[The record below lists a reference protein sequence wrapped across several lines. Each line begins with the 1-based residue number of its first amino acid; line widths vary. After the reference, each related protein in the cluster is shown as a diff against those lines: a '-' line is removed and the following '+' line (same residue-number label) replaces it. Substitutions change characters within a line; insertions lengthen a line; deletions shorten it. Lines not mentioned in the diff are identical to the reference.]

1 LDKRKKDKDADKI
14 KEQPVT
20 YDIYAAMP
28 DDGQRYEVIDGVLEM
43 MSPSPT
49 STHQGIIVELLYELR
64 TRCNSDYMIYI
75 APLDLILSKTNT
87 VQPDLMMIHRSRLH
101 IVTPRGIEGPP
112 NLVVEIL
119 SPGSRKRDKVK
130 KMAVYEKHA
139 VPEYWVIDPQAR
151 TLEQYQLNDHGQYE
165 LCNLFEGDELVCS
178 DKLPCVAFTVNDIFK
193 DVIH

>member
-1 LDKRKKDKDADKI
+1 MDKRKKGADKI

-28 DDGQRYEVIDGVLEM
+28 DDGLRYEVIDGVLEM

-49 STHQGIIVELLYELR
+49 ATHQDISLDLILELSSH
-64 TRCNSDYMIYI
+64 CKSDYKIYA
-75 APLDLILSKTNT
+75 APFDLILSKTNT

-101 IVTPRGIEGPP
+101 IVTPRGVEGPP
-112 NLVVEIL
+112 DLVVEIL

-139 VPEYWVIDPQAR
+139 VPEYWVIDPETR
-151 TLEQYQLNDHGQYE
+151 TLEQYQLNDGGHYE
-165 LCNLFEGDELVCS
+165 LCDLFEGDERVHS
-178 DKLPCVAFTVNDIFK
+178 DKLPCVAFAISDIFK

>member
-1 LDKRKKDKDADKI
+1 LDKRKKDKDTDKI

-49 STHQGIIVELLYELR
+49 ATHQGISVIMSFELVR
-64 TRCNSDYMIYI
+64 SCNSDYMIYA

-87 VQPDLMMIHRSRLH
+87 IQPDLMMIHRSRLH
-101 IVTPRGIEGPP
+101 IVTPRGVEGLPD
-112 NLVVEIL
+112 LVVEIL

-139 VPEYWVIDPQAR
+139 VPEYWVVDPQAR
-151 TLEQYQLNDHGQYE
+151 TLEQYQLNDGGQYE
-165 LCNLFEGDELVCS
+165 LCDLFEGDERVHS
-178 DKLPCVAFTVNDIFK
+178 DKLPCVAFTVKDIFK